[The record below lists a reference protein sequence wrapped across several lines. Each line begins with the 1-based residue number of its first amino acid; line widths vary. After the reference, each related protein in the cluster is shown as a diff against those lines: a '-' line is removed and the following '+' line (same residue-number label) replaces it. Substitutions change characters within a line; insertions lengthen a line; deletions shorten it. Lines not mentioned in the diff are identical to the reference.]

1 MGVAGAFAVAGTV
14 SNTAARDGP
23 GKKTVAATATA
34 NTTEKERIRLI
45 MAGIIL
51 RTAYKIKVANRR
63 LASDAALLRRA
74 VSGLQRRLRAQD
86 EDGSIAPTGLGI
98 LGRLFRLGVANA
110 TEIAQLEGLQPQSL
124 TRALKSL
131 HDAGLIDRWTDEED
145 RRRTLL
151 AITPKG
157 EALLLSTIRNRVAW
171 LARVMETRLSPA
183 ERDTLR
189 AAALLME
196 RITGGND

>member
-1 MGVAGAFAVAGTV
+1 
-14 SNTAARDGP
+14 
-23 GKKTVAATATA
+23 
-34 NTTEKERIRLI
+34 